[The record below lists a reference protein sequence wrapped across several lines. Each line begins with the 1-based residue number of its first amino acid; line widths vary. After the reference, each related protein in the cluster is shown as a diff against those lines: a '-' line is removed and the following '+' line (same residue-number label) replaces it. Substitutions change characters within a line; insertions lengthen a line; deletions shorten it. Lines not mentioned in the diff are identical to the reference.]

1 MALLK
6 LALAGATGFALY
18 RMYKG
23 ARASEHGP
31 VAFAPGEATPG
42 FAPVRNAGPEA
53 MRSDPKAWDKVDEEV
68 DESFPASDP
77 PPMGK
82 R

>member
-1 MALLK
+1 MAILK
-6 LALAGATGFALY
+6 LALAGVTGLALY

-23 ARASEHGP
+23 MGQTDDGP
-31 VAFAPGEATPG
+31 AAFAPGEATPG
-42 FAPVRNAGPEA
+42 FAPVRNAGPAA
-53 MRSDPKAWDKVDEEV
+53 MRSDPKHWDKVDEEV